1 MKYFIAL
8 DARSLL
14 GDITCPVMALNGTKD
29 TQVDL
34 ESNLGAL
41 RNGLPVNAKNQVE
54 TIEGVN
60 HLFQH
65 CQTGAAT
72 EYRDIEE
79 TISPEVLEKMV
90 QWLSEL

>member
-1 MKYFIAL
+1 M
-8 DARSLL
+8 DARPLL
-14 GDITCPVMALNGTKD
+14 GSITCPVMALNGTKD
-29 TQVDL
+29 TQVDH

-41 RNGLPVNAKNQVE
+41 RNGLSDNTKNGVE
-54 TIEGVN
+54 AIEGVN

>member
-1 MKYFIAL
+1 M
-8 DARSLL
+8 L
-14 GDITCPVMALNGTKD
+14 GKKVA
-29 TQVDL
+29 V
-34 ESNLGAL
+34 
-41 RNGLPVNAKNQVE
+41 KNQVE

-90 QWLSEL
+90 QWLCEL

>member
-1 MKYFIAL
+1 
-8 DARSLL
+8 
-14 GDITCPVMALNGTKD
+14 
-29 TQVDL
+29 

>member
-1 MKYFIAL
+1 M

-29 TQVDL
+29 TQVDH

-65 CQTGAAT
+65 CQTGSPN

-79 TISPEVLEKMV
+79 TFATEVLEKLI
-90 QWLSEL
+90 QWISEQ